1 MSTSEDNLEKIWND
15 ISIISAGDKNNAEQF
30 LLDILNEKK
39 NATNNPV
46 NDISDSLEFTKE
58 LLGVID
64 KSQLDAGTV
73 QSIVLSRIG
82 WMAKG
87 SIAKHGSDGN
97 LKNAKFVIVP
107 KGEADSSQHNFDLIY
122 GDIQRQNASDMFYK
136 SVTTLEEADE
146 VLLEFFKTLN
156 VQYQGKNDKGQVFNM
171 YRSGSNF
178 NLDAILFKIAGKLSR
193 RGDIQ
198 RLKGYINYVV
208 IPGLV
213 RELETEKSREER
225 LRKYY
230 QSESLKN
237 TPKRE
242 SINVVPV
249 ENDIDVLDAIMA
261 DDDDDD
267 ADGFWGSPE
276 EPSEDNS
283 TDEVGAEPG
292 EEGEDVSHDKPVFAE
307 DNPDKP
313 VFAEDNHDD
322 RDKPVFAEDSDDD
335 ESAEESDDSQVFGE
349 ALQGN
354 DGSAEDSDDNESDD
368 ESDNDDSHALGEA
381 LQDSYGSDYSDPFA
395 FNDDAF
401 SALEDIVDNENED
414 KE

>member
-1 MSTSEDNLEKIWND
+1 MSASEDNLEKIWND

-136 SVTTLEEADE
+136 SVATLEEADE
-146 VLLEFFKTLN
+146 VLLEFFKTLS

-237 TPKRE
+237 APKRE

-249 ENDIDVLDAIMA
+249 
-261 DDDDDD
+261 
-267 ADGFWGSPE
+267 
-276 EPSEDNS
+276 
-283 TDEVGAEPG
+283 
-292 EEGEDVSHDKPVFAE
+292 
-307 DNPDKP
+307 
-313 VFAEDNHDD
+313 
-322 RDKPVFAEDSDDD
+322 
-335 ESAEESDDSQVFGE
+335 
-349 ALQGN
+349 
-354 DGSAEDSDDNESDD
+354 
-368 ESDNDDSHALGEA
+368 
-381 LQDSYGSDYSDPFA
+381 
-395 FNDDAF
+395 
-401 SALEDIVDNENED
+401 
-414 KE
+414 